1 MRVELRQIHKSF
13 GPVLANDADAWVQEL
28 ESLTLEGLRVAIEE
42 AESQVRSGEI
52 QPMGPSLP

>member
-1 MRVELRQIHKSF
+1 VGSDGFVE
-13 GPVLANDADAWVQEL
+13 GGNDADAWVQEL